1 MKVCIRIKHQKQKR
15 RWQPVRTS
23 VRVFVSFVYIQVST
37 RTTPKNE
44 YSSFYMYRT
53 PKTKKA
59 VYTRIKHPNRK
70 WRFLHVGS
78 IQNENSCFCTEI
90 SPKTKMGVSTRIK
103 HPKPK
108 WCCLFP
114 LYIFRFPHVEHP
126 KTNIQVCLCTEL
138 LKRKR
143 RFIHVYSTQIE
154 NEGFYT

>member
-1 MKVCIRIKHQKQKR
+1 LYMWKTLKPKKAVYARIKHPNRKWRFLYEKTPKTKTPKW

-70 WRFLHVGS
+70 WRFVHVGS
-78 IQNENSCFCTEI
+78 IQNENSCFCT
-90 SPKTKMGVSTRIK
+90 
-103 HPKPK
+103 
-108 WCCLFP
+108 
-114 LYIFRFPHVEHP
+114 
-126 KTNIQVCLCTEL
+126 
-138 LKRKR
+138 
-143 RFIHVYSTQIE
+143 
-154 NEGFYT
+154 